1 MHRNYNRSQYL
12 EVVQRAITTI
22 PGLGLGADVIVGFPS
37 ETEERF
43 ENTRKLIEQL
53 PFSYLH
59 VFSYSPRLGTEAY
72 QIKDNVPGNIKKQRN
87 QNLTQLAKRKAFKF
101 HESFLRQQET
111 VLIENQ
117 RDRKS
122 GWLKGHTGNYI
133 PVIVEGSDSLKNNLV
148 PVALQRVSEHQV
160 TGCVQ

>member
-1 MHRNYNRSQYL
+1 
-12 EVVQRAITTI
+12 
-22 PGLGLGADVIVGFPS
+22 
-37 ETEERF
+37 
-43 ENTRKLIEQL
+43 
-53 PFSYLH
+53 
-59 VFSYSPRLGTEAY
+59 VFSYSPRRGTEAY

-101 HESFLRQQET
+101 HENFLRQQET